1 MELILDKTKE
11 GRVLMRYE
19 DGNYN
24 IRWIDMGFLL
34 KIATGEIDFDMMSDD
49 IYNALSNYVE
59 LLRECKNI
67 NVDYQ
72 LIMEDI
78 FKLMEIAK
86 HLKSLDAQDRNEH
99 TGYVGET
106 AEIFKTTTLQI

>member
-1 MELILDKTKE
+1 MELNLDKTKE
-11 GRVLMRYE
+11 GRVLLRYQ
-19 DGNYN
+19 DDNYN

-49 IYNALSNYVE
+49 IYNAIGNYVD
-59 LLRECKNI
+59 LLKHCKHI
-67 NVDYQ
+67 NADYQ

-78 FKLMEIAK
+78 FNLMEIAK